1 VAMAHLDIDAA
12 SITVVL
18 SELEKVETLHGDVT
32 VPRSAVV
39 GARVVPVAVAEVH
52 GLRAPGTGLPG
63 VVVAG
68 TFRGKDKRMFAVCHG
83 RGPGLVIE
91 LIDAAYDE
99 IVLTLDDPE
108 QAAVQ
113 LG

>member
-1 VAMAHLDIDAA
+1 MAHLVIDDM
-12 SITVVL
+12 SVTVVL
-18 SELEKVETLHGDVT
+18 SELEKLETLHGDVT

-39 GARVVPVAVAEVH
+39 GARVVPVAMSEVH

-68 TFRGKDKRMFAVCHG
+68 TFRGKDKRTFAVCHG
-83 RGPGLVIE
+83 RGPGLVIA

-99 IVLTLDDPE
+99 IVVTLDDPE
-108 QAAVQ
+108 QALTE